1 MRAVKR
7 LFDIPVSLVWLLG
20 LASFVV
26 VRSPRRAQGS
36 EMPYRTDRSLN
47 ETIVVI
53 LIFSGLYLI
62 W

>member
-7 LFDIPVSLVWLLG
+7 LFDIPVSLVGLLG

-36 EMPYRTDRSLN
+36 EMPYRTDRSLK
-47 ETIVVI
+47 
-53 LIFSGLYLI
+53 
-62 W
+62 